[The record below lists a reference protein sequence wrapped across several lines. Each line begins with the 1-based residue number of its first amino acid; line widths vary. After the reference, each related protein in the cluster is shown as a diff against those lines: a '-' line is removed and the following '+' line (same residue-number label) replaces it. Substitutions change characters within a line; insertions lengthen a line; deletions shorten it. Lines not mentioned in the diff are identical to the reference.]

1 MDIQQEK
8 NEDYDLKMQ
17 FDAYLDE
24 LCMAYRDTGS
34 LRMLADEL
42 EITLLKLR
50 KLLITAGVFSS
61 EVCEAVNELYKEEKT
76 ISEIMKI
83 TGLSRASVHSYLPYT
98 KGIYN
103 AEELSVN
110 ARRCRIYRIRQ
121 ERIKKLAEEKT
132 EENLWQTIIAFQEY
146 PFKTMTGLPFYY
158 KLKIGKNGEWNKEL
172 LIDRREKSKS
182 LAWSSIVLAFE
193 KSRKFTGTV
202 NKPKE
207 LGDIRGIS
215 YIYPILWRFGLIE
228 VPEKVEET
236 MKRKKDEKD
245 SL

>member
-1 MDIQQEK
+1 MTEGISYK
-8 NEDYDLKMQ
+8 KCAYDEEELKMREK
-17 FDAYLDE
+17 D
-24 LCMAYRDTGS
+24 CS
-34 LRMLADEL
+34 L
-42 EITLLKLR
+42 
-50 KLLITAGVFSS
+50 
-61 EVCEAVNELYKEEKT
+61 
-76 ISEIMKI
+76 
-83 TGLSRASVHSYLPYT
+83 
-98 KGIYN
+98 
-103 AEELSVN
+103 
-110 ARRCRIYRIRQ
+110 YRIRQ
-121 ERIKKLAEEKT
+121 ERIKKLAEERT
-132 EENLWQTIIAFQEY
+132 EENLWQAIIAFQEY

-182 LAWSSIVLAFE
+182 LAWSSILLAFE
-193 KSRKFTGTV
+193 KSSQITGMV

>member
-1 MDIQQEK
+1 MQETPHK
-8 NEDYDLKMQ
+8 YGL
-17 FDAYLDE
+17 FFYFIFIRA
-24 LCMAYRDTGS
+24 
-34 LRMLADEL
+34 
-42 EITLLKLR
+42 IHFWKLR
-50 KLLITAGVFSS
+50 
-61 EVCEAVNELYKEEKT
+61 
-76 ISEIMKI
+76 
-83 TGLSRASVHSYLPYT
+83 
-98 KGIYN
+98 
-103 AEELSVN
+103 
-110 ARRCRIYRIRQ
+110 
-121 ERIKKLAEEKT
+121 
-132 EENLWQTIIAFQEY
+132 
-146 PFKTMTGLPFYY
+146 Y

>member
-1 MDIQQEK
+1 MKK
-8 NEDYDLKMQ
+8 NERCGKKIAEYTVSD
-17 FDAYLDE
+17 
-24 LCMAYRDTGS
+24 
-34 LRMLADEL
+34 
-42 EITLLKLR
+42 R
-50 KLLITAGVFSS
+50 KES
-61 EVCEAVNELYKEEKT
+61 
-76 ISEIMKI
+76 
-83 TGLSRASVHSYLPYT
+83 
-98 KGIYN
+98 
-103 AEELSVN
+103 
-110 ARRCRIYRIRQ
+110 
-121 ERIKKLAEEKT
+121 KKLAEEKT
-132 EENLWQTIIAFQEY
+132 EENLWQTIVAFQEY